1 MNTSENRASGWTS
14 GCRCTRTTTAPHAGP
29 VKRDELQWGDL
40 AQDANKFLLT
50 NPPAVAVERPF
61 RADGAH
67 FAWLLFQQPSRAA
80 FAAGEMMDKI
90 R

>member
-1 MNTSENRASGWTS
+1 
-14 GCRCTRTTTAPHAGP
+14 
-29 VKRDELQWGDL
+29 LQWGDL